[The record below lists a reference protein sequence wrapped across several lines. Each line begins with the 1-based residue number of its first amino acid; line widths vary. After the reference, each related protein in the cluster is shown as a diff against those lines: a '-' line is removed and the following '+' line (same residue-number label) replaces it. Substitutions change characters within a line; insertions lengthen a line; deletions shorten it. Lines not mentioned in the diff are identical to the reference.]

1 MEGLSSK
8 EATKGERC
16 TMMMKYLLT
25 GEELSID
32 QETAM
37 QGMIEE
43 QIQGASLDIM
53 LLLRMRR
60 RQGSSHTNDVV
71 EWWRHSETMGTMM
84 RVQFKHWLFMEK
96 AKPRISVVE
105 GYQTRH
111 FFDISLTALLI
122 SVMLESVWIH
132 NLRVDTLRKSLQ
144 WKSENNED
152 KKIWQW

>member
-1 MEGLSSK
+1 MERLSSK

-60 RQGSSHTNDVV
+60 R
-71 EWWRHSETMGTMM
+71 
-84 RVQFKHWLFMEK
+84 
-96 AKPRISVVE
+96 
-105 GYQTRH
+105 
-111 FFDISLTALLI
+111 
-122 SVMLESVWIH
+122 
-132 NLRVDTLRKSLQ
+132 
-144 WKSENNED
+144 
-152 KKIWQW
+152 